1 MGKADM
7 GDVNKGNLFADIPAQ
22 LPDEISESLLAAG
35 GVRIERI
42 VSTGQSS
49 AEGFWYD
56 QDEHE
61 WVLLVAGSAGL
72 EVEGEAS
79 VRRLKPG
86 DFLHIP
92 VHQRHRV
99 AWTDAETETIWL
111 AVFFSD
117 EA

>member
-1 MGKADM
+1 MR
-7 GDVNKGNLFADIPAQ
+7 DVNKGNLFADIPAL

-49 AEGFWYD
+49 PEGFWYN
-56 QDEHE
+56 QEEHE

-72 EVEGEAS
+72 EIEGEAS
-79 VRRLKPG
+79 VHQLKAG

-92 VHQRHRV
+92 AHQRHRV
-99 AWTDAETETIWL
+99 AWTDAGTETIWL
-111 AVFFSD
+111 AVFFR
-117 EA
+117 